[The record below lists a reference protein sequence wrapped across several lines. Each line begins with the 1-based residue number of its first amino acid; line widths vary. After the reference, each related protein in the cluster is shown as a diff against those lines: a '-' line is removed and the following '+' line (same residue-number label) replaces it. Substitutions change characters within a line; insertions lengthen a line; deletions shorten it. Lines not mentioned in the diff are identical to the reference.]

1 MIKRFSKSLLD
12 SVVILLAN
20 SIVLWFLNKIE
31 VDARGIENVISESQF
46 NSFAFV
52 NFFWFRSF

>member
-52 NFFWFRSF
+52 NFF